1 MASLVQR
8 GPIYYIQFYIAGK
21 LKRVSTSSDVLQVAK
36 EKLRQFESAQ
46 ARGDALPLPTRTPIA
61 DVVTAYVEHIR
72 TIKTP
77 KSAQTDIYY
86 LRDMFGPICKALE
99 ITSRKVGAKSKRRP
113 PKPGQ
118 DRRRKAPVIEANA
131 FEQITTAD
139 ISSFIAGR
147 MASRGLIDQ
156 HTAGPFRPGS
166 SPIEGRM
173 AVESTRPG
181 SPHRRLHGRHETLD
195 KHVPQFSEYHDLW
208 HPAHARQSRQ
218 ISAGT
223 DNELQCSIIYDGQP
237 DS

>member
-8 GPIYYIQFYIAGK
+8 GPIYYNQFYIAGK
-21 LKRVSTSSDVLQVAK
+21 LKRVSTATDVLQIAK

-46 ARGDALPLPTRTPIA
+46 ARGDALPLPTRTLIA

-139 ISSFIAGR
+139 VSSFIAGR
-147 MASRGLIDQ
+147 MASRGLAPK
-156 HTAGPFRPGS
+156 TANRYREILMRLFNWAMEQRG
-166 SPIEGRM
+166 IRM
-173 AVESTRPG
+173 PRDKNPAAVVEQYRESAPVIHFLTLSRSTR
-181 SPHRRLHGRHETLD
+181 
-195 KHVPQFSEYHDLW
+195 
-208 HPAHARQSRQ
+208 
-218 ISAGT
+218 
-223 DNELQCSIIYDGQP
+223 N
-237 DS
+237 